1 MKDSIRKLPDAE
13 LEVMQAVWDC
23 VPPVCRADLEK
34 VLRPEH
40 PMALTTLLT
49 QLSRLAD
56 KGFLVVEKIGRTN
69 YYTPTVS
76 REAYLAAQ
84 SNRFFHRVCGGHI
97 SRLATAL
104 CDSGLTREELDQLRQ
119 LLEEDRL

>member
-13 LEVMQAVWDC
+13 LEVMQAVWNC
-23 VPPVCRADLEK
+23 TPPVCRADLEK
-34 VLRPEH
+34 ALQPEH

-49 QLSRLAD
+49 QLSRLAE
-56 KGFLVVEKIGRTN
+56 KGFLSVEKFGRAN
-69 YYTPTVS
+69 CYTPTIS

-84 SNRFFHRVCGGHI
+84 SRRFFDRVCGGSI

-104 CDSGLTREELDQLRQ
+104 CDSGLSREKLDQLRR
-119 LLEEDRL
+119 LLEEERL